1 MQYQIEDI
9 LEADFGCE
17 EREEGA
23 PLLCCLVLSAAPLLC
38 CLVLS
43 ADGKRIYRN
52 IPDELARKCA
62 LTKGIV
68 LTEEELRG
76 LETGTVLEMDHSA
89 EGKPVSFRT

>member
-23 PLLCCLVLSAAPLLC
+23 PLLCCLVLSA
-38 CLVLS
+38 
-43 ADGKRIYRN
+43 DGKRIYRN
-52 IPDELARKCA
+52 IPDELARKYA

-76 LETGTVLEMDHSA
+76 LEAGTALGMD
-89 EGKPVSFRT
+89 

>member
-23 PLLCCLVLSAAPLLC
+23 PLLCCLVLSA
-38 CLVLS
+38 
-43 ADGKRIYRN
+43 DGKRIYRN
-52 IPDELARKCA
+52 IPDELARTCA

-76 LETGTVLEMDHSA
+76 LEAGTALGMD
-89 EGKPVSFRT
+89 

>member
-9 LEADFGCE
+9 MEADFGCE

-23 PLLCCLVLSAAPLLC
+23 PLLCCLVLS
-38 CLVLS
+38 V
-43 ADGKRIYRN
+43 DGKRIYRN

-76 LETGTVLEMDHSA
+76 LEAGTALGMD
-89 EGKPVSFRT
+89 

>member
-23 PLLCCLVLSAAPLLC
+23 PLL
-38 CLVLS
+38 VLS

-62 LTKGIV
+62 LAKGIV

-76 LETGTVLEMDHSA
+76 LEAGTALGMD
-89 EGKPVSFRT
+89 

>member
-23 PLLCCLVLSAAPLLC
+23 PLLCCLVLSA
-38 CLVLS
+38 
-43 ADGKRIYRN
+43 DGKRIYRN

-62 LTKGIV
+62 LAKGIV
-68 LTEEELRG
+68 LTEGELRG
-76 LETGTVLEMDHSA
+76 LEAGTALGMD
-89 EGKPVSFRT
+89 

>member
-17 EREEGA
+17 EREEG
-23 PLLCCLVLSAAPLLC
+23 APLLC

>member
-17 EREEGA
+17 EREEG
-23 PLLCCLVLSAAPLLC
+23 APLLC

-89 EGKPVSFRT
+89 QGSR

>member
-17 EREEGA
+17 EREEG
-23 PLLCCLVLSAAPLLC
+23 APLLC

-62 LTKGIV
+62 LTKGIA

-76 LETGTVLEMDHSA
+76 LEAGTAL
-89 EGKPVSFRT
+89 RWN

>member
-17 EREEGA
+17 EREEG
-23 PLLCCLVLSAAPLLC
+23 APLLC

-62 LTKGIV
+62 LTKGVV

-76 LETGTVLEMDHSA
+76 LEAGTALGMD
-89 EGKPVSFRT
+89 

>member
-23 PLLCCLVLSAAPLLC
+23 PLLCCLVLSA
-38 CLVLS
+38 
-43 ADGKRIYRN
+43 DGKRIYRN
-52 IPDELARKCA
+52 IPDELARKYA

-76 LETGTVLEMDHSA
+76 LETGIVLEIDHSA
-89 EGKPVSFRT
+89 QGSR

>member
-1 MQYQIEDI
+1 MQYLIEDI

-23 PLLCCLVLSAAPLLC
+23 PLLCCLVLSA
-38 CLVLS
+38 
-43 ADGKRIYRN
+43 DGKRIYRN
-52 IPDELARKCA
+52 IPDVLARKCA

-76 LETGTVLEMDHSA
+76 LEAGTAPGMD
-89 EGKPVSFRT
+89 

>member
-23 PLLCCLVLSAAPLLC
+23 PLLCCLVLSA
-38 CLVLS
+38 
-43 ADGKRIYRN
+43 DGKRIYRN

-62 LTKGIV
+62 LAKAIV

-76 LETGTVLEMDHSA
+76 LEAGTALGMD
-89 EGKPVSFRT
+89 

>member
-17 EREEGA
+17 EREEG
-23 PLLCCLVLSAAPLLC
+23 APLLC

-68 LTEEELRG
+68 VTEEELRG

>member
-17 EREEGA
+17 EREEG
-23 PLLCCLVLSAAPLLC
+23 APLLC

-76 LETGTVLEMDHSA
+76 LEAGTALGMD
-89 EGKPVSFRT
+89 

>member
-17 EREEGA
+17 EREEGT
-23 PLLCCLVLSAAPLLC
+23 PLLC

-52 IPDELARKCA
+52 IPDELARKYA

-76 LETGTVLEMDHSA
+76 LETGIVLEIDHSA
-89 EGKPVSFRT
+89 QGSR

>member
-9 LEADFGCE
+9 LEAVFGCE
-17 EREEGA
+17 EREEG
-23 PLLCCLVLSAAPLLC
+23 APLLC

>member
-17 EREEGA
+17 EREEG
-23 PLLCCLVLSAAPLLC
+23 APLLC

-76 LETGTVLEMDHSA
+76 LEAGTALGVD
-89 EGKPVSFRT
+89 

>member
-1 MQYQIEDI
+1 MQYLIEDI

-17 EREEGA
+17 EREEG
-23 PLLCCLVLSAAPLLC
+23 APLLC

-76 LETGTVLEMDHSA
+76 LEAGTAPGMD
-89 EGKPVSFRT
+89 

>member
-23 PLLCCLVLSAAPLLC
+23 PLLCCLVLST
-38 CLVLS
+38 
-43 ADGKRIYRN
+43 DGKRIYRN

>member
-1 MQYQIEDI
+1 MGMRYQVEDI

-23 PLLCCLVLSAAPLLC
+23 PLLCCLA
-38 CLVLS
+38 LS

-62 LTKGIV
+62 LTKGMV
-68 LTEEELRG
+68 LTEEELRE
-76 LETGTVLEMDHSA
+76 LETGTAPGMNQSVQS
-89 EGKPVSFRT
+89 

>member
-23 PLLCCLVLSAAPLLC
+23 PLLCCLVLSA
-38 CLVLS
+38 
-43 ADGKRIYRN
+43 DGKRIYRN
-52 IPDELARKCA
+52 IPDDLARQCA

>member
-9 LEADFGCE
+9 LEADFGCD
-17 EREEGA
+17 EREEG
-23 PLLCCLVLSAAPLLC
+23 APLLC